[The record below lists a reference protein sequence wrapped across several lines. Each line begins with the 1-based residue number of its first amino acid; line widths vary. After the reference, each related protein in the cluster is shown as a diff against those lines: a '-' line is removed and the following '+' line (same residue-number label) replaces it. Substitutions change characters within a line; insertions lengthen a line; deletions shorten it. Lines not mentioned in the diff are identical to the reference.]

1 MIRRPPRSTRTD
13 TLFPYTTLFR
23 SVFARA
29 VDHNHFLDVGERD
42 FDSYWDARPG
52 ALRSTVDR
60 KMAKF
65 PVDLEIHDRFSP
77 AIWKDYEAVYENS
90 WKPEEGSLS
99 FLRAIA
105 EQEGEAGH
113 LRMGIARSDG
123 LAVAAQ
129 LWTVE
134 NGVALIHK
142 LAHREDAGAG
152 SPGTLLSH
160 AMFRHVIDT
169 DKVTRIDFGT
179 GDDAYKRDWM
189 ESETGTA

>member
-1 MIRRPPRSTRTD
+1 
-13 TLFPYTTLFR
+13 
-23 SVFARA
+23 
-29 VDHNHFLDVGERD
+29 
-42 FDSYWDARPG
+42 
-52 ALRSTVDR
+52 
-60 KMAKF
+60 MAKF

-77 AIWKDYEAVYENS
+77 AIWKDYEPVYENS

-142 LAHREDAGAG
+142 LAHREDAEIGRAHVLT
-152 SPGTLLSH
+152 PVTNAQLVCRLLLE
-160 AMFRHVIDT
+160 
-169 DKVTRIDFGT
+169 K
-179 GDDAYKRDWM
+179 
-189 ESETGTA
+189 

>member
-1 MIRRPPRSTRTD
+1 
-13 TLFPYTTLFR
+13 
-23 SVFARA
+23 
-29 VDHNHFLDVGERD
+29 
-42 FDSYWDARPG
+42 
-52 ALRSTVDR
+52 
-60 KMAKF
+60 
-65 PVDLEIHDRFSP
+65 
-77 AIWKDYEAVYENS
+77 
-90 WKPEEGSLS
+90 
-99 FLRAIA
+99 
-105 EQEGEAGH
+105 
-113 LRMGIARSDG
+113 MGIARSDG

-189 ESETGTA
+189 ESVRPLYQIDFYNLRRPASWLPAAKRSEEHTSELPSLMRTAYAVF

>member
-1 MIRRPPRSTRTD
+1 M
-13 TLFPYTTLFR
+13 LFFFVKQKTAYEMRISDWSSDVCSSDL
-23 SVFARA
+23 RA

-113 LRMGIARSDG
+113 LRMGIARRDRKS
-123 LAVAAQ
+123 
-129 LWTVE
+129 
-134 NGVALIHK
+134 
-142 LAHREDAGAG
+142 
-152 SPGTLLSH
+152 
-160 AMFRHVIDT
+160 
-169 DKVTRIDFGT
+169 TRLN
-179 GDDAYKRDWM
+179 
-189 ESETGTA
+189 SSN

>member
-1 MIRRPPRSTRTD
+1 
-13 TLFPYTTLFR
+13 
-23 SVFARA
+23 
-29 VDHNHFLDVGERD
+29 
-42 FDSYWDARPG
+42 
-52 ALRSTVDR
+52 
-60 KMAKF
+60 MAKF

-160 AMFRHVIDT
+160 ARSEEHTSELQSLM
-169 DKVTRIDFGT
+169 RISYAVFSLQKKKIQT
-179 GDDAYKRDWM
+179 
-189 ESETGTA
+189 TQT

>member
-1 MIRRPPRSTRTD
+1 M
-13 TLFPYTTLFR
+13 
-23 SVFARA
+23 
-29 VDHNHFLDVGERD
+29 DHNHFLDLGERD
-42 FDSYWDARPG
+42 FDSYGDARPG

-105 EQEGEAGH
+105 AQEGEAGH

-123 LAVAAQ
+123 LAIGRASC
-129 LWTVE
+129 
-134 NGVALIHK
+134 
-142 LAHREDAGAG
+142 RERVCPYVRIWVVAGALQKKNK
-152 SPGTLLSH
+152 T
-160 AMFRHVIDT
+160 
-169 DKVTRIDFGT
+169 
-179 GDDAYKRDWM
+179 
-189 ESETGTA
+189 